1 VQDRETLTNPY
12 FDPVASIWARIAG
25 IVMLA
30 AAAALT
36 AVLGYGLYDF
46 FAHAGAGQ
54 ALNSSTLIYA
64 LLLIALCGMCWQAGF
79 RLVSRRAGRALTLF
93 SRPAWFA
100 IGTGLLVITALMAA
114 VILKA
119 RRPTLVDVQ
128 VILSLGGIGVWCLV
142 LAFRR
147 RDGGTR
153 PAPPNGTDDR
163 QWPDR

>member
-1 VQDRETLTNPY
+1 MTNPY
-12 FDPVASIWARIAG
+12 LEPVASIWARIAG

-64 LLLIALCGMCWQAGF
+64 LVLTALCGMCWQAGY
-79 RLVSRRAGRALTLF
+79 RLVFRRTGRASSLF

-100 IGTGLLVITALMAA
+100 IGAGLIVITALMAA

-128 VILSLGGIGVWCLV
+128 VILFLGGVGAWCVV

-147 RDGGTR
+147 RAGGTR
-153 PAPPNGTDDR
+153 PAPSAGADDR
-163 QWPDR
+163 QRPDR